1 MKKNENNIDKLLTLE
16 QEYRNKENHSECLD
30 ICLKILDEIKLLSEN
45 KKFDILSKIFL
56 FENQSNYVRIHL
68 MYELFQN
75 NNFIDSLSIK
85 RKYYKLLIDS
95 LKNGNANDLTKEKN
109 EIIKLYDNCEVNNFE
124 EIDKYIVNYVV
135 DIDNINNNINYII
148 NEKFPFKKSKS
159 CINELI
165 INQPNLES
173 SVDRFNQQEVTNPQ
187 IIKNI

>member
-1 MKKNENNIDKLLTLE
+1 MKKNENNIDKLLTFE

-45 KKFDILSKIFL
+45 KKFDIISKLFL

-75 NNFIDSLSIK
+75 NNFIDSLSVK

-95 LKNGNANDLTKEKN
+95 LNNGNANDLLKEKN

-135 DIDNINNNINYII
+135 DINNINNNINYLI
-148 NEKFPFKKSKS
+148 NEQFPFKKSK
-159 CINELI
+159 
-165 INQPNLES
+165 
-173 SVDRFNQQEVTNPQ
+173 
-187 IIKNI
+187 

>member
-1 MKKNENNIDKLLTLE
+1 ME
-16 QEYRNKENHSECLD
+16 
-30 ICLKILDEIKLLSEN
+30 EIKSLSEK
-45 KKFDILSKIFL
+45 KKFDIISKLFL

-95 LKNGNANDLTKEKN
+95 LNNGNPNDLLKEKN

-135 DIDNINNNINYII
+135 DINNINNNINYII
-148 NEKFPFKKSKS
+148 NEQFPFKKSKS
-159 CINELI
+159 CINDLI
-165 INQPNLES
+165 VGYSLIENE
-173 SVDRFNQQEVTNPQ
+173 Q
-187 IIKNI
+187 IQARG